1 MEQSPRHDLKIFGV
15 GNASGGEFNEV
26 AINGQGD
33 IEGNLTCT
41 KFSLNGEGTING
53 SLKVHDGSILG
64 TSTIKGSLDAD
75 RFNIFGTARVDGNAA
90 VKDLTIDG
98 TVTVQSGVTCDT
110 LTLRGS
116 TTIHG
121 DCNAESLECKGSF
134 TIDGLLNAGKI
145 DITLY
150 GSTKAKEIGGE
161 NVRVRKQSGP
171 IANMVNALLQKLDFQ
186 QRLVTDT
193 IEGDEVVLEFT
204 KARIVRGNYVR
215 LGQGCEI
222 DLVEYKGT
230 LDQAPGAIVK
240 EAKKV

>member
-1 MEQSPRHDLKIFGV
+1 MEQTVRHDLKIFGV
-15 GNASGGEFNEV
+15 GNATGGEFNEV
-26 AINGQGD
+26 SINGQGD
-33 IEGNLTCT
+33 VEGDIVCA
-41 KFSLNGEGTING
+41 KFSLNGEGTVNG
-53 SLKVHDGSILG
+53 SLKTQDGSVLG
-64 TSTIKGSLDAD
+64 TTTIKGALDAD
-75 RFNIFGTARVDGNAA
+75 RFKIFGTARVGGNAT

-98 TVTVQSGVTCDT
+98 TVTITGGVKSET
-110 LTLRGS
+110 LALRGT

-121 DCNAESLECKGSF
+121 DCNSENFECKGSF

-150 GSTKAKEIGGE
+150 GSTKVKEIGGE
-161 NVRVRKQSGP
+161 TVRVRKESGP
-171 IANMVNALLQKLDFQ
+171 IANVVNALLQRLDFQ
-186 QRLVTDT
+186 QRLVTNT